1 MRIIGGKYKNR
12 NFFMP
17 AKIKPTQGLTR
28 KAVFDLVGQDLTG
41 LAFLDLF
48 AGSGSVGL
56 EAVSRGAKEVVFVEN
71 DEKCLEVLSAN
82 LNILGAAGGQL
93 GQAVYEVMS
102 IDAFAAIKLLSRMRR
117 TFDIIFFD
125 PPYGL
130 ELSKK
135 VLKTLMAYD
144 IMSPNCFIIAEHGKR
159 ETLPAEL
166 DEKFVLVTNRKYG
179 ISYLTVYR
187 CK

>member
-1 MRIIGGKYKNR
+1 MRIIGGLYKNR

-28 KAVFDLVGQDLTG
+28 KAVFDLIGQDLSG
-41 LAFLDLF
+41 LTLLDLF

-56 EAVSRGAKEVVFVEN
+56 EALSRGASQVVFVEN
-71 DEKCLEVLSAN
+71 DEKCLEVLSEN
-82 LNILGAAGGQL
+82 LRILGAADGQL
-93 GQAVYEVMS
+93 GSAMYEIMR
-102 IDAFAAIKLLSRMRR
+102 IDTFAAIKLLSRMKR

-125 PPYGL
+125 PPYDL

-135 VLKTLMAYD
+135 VLKTLIAYD
-144 IMSPNCFIIAEHGKR
+144 IMSPVCFIIAEHGKR

-166 DEKFVLVTNRKYG
+166 DAKFTLSTNRKYG

-187 CK
+187 RK